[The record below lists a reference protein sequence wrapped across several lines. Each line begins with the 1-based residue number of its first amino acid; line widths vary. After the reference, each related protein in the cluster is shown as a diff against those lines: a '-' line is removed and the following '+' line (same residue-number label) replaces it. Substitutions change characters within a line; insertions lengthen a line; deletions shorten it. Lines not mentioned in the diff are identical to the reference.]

1 MMSEFTDDAYAIL
14 GVDSKTATTKDI
26 KTAYRKLALLYH
38 PDRHTD
44 PDAKAKATQTFAKI
58 ANAYEI
64 LSDDHLRAEYDRSRP
79 DPSPMSSSS
88 SKKKNNYF
96 STSSSSP
103 NQSSADDNTKPPPF
117 RYHFSDPYEV
127 FKRDFREQ
135 FGIEYP
141 GAQYDWVDFDTPIFV
156 HPEQQRP
163 AITSSQTPK
172 QIANGPS
179 NRNNEN
185 NKNNTTTKID
195 KPMDTEEEK
204 KNTKKKGLFNLFRR
218 NKTKENEA
226 ANSSKSAPVEGAT
239 NSSSNNQLVVANKS
253 NTALATTSNSL
264 VHSANSS
271 SALVNKN
278 SGDPYDYSTAIVA
291 AEKRNNRPVKME
303 VKTETN
309 GPITTTITEITRP
322 DGTVERMVMRTG
334 IPGPDPKKKL
344 LLTNGNDHEI
354 NLLTNGEKQ
363 NQKQLTHDSS
373 RDKKLLTTDANK
385 NKKTARLASGTTT
398 QKKKQSNKPLALE
411 NGNSNKKSAKLAL
424 LTN

>member
-1 MMSEFTDDAYAIL
+1 MSEFTDDAYAIL
-14 GVDSKTATTKDI
+14 GVDPKTATTKDI
-26 KTAYRKLALLYH
+26 KTAYRKLALLHH
-38 PDRHTD
+38 PDRHTE

-88 SKKKNNYF
+88 KKKNNYY
-96 STSSSSP
+96 STSSSNPSP
-103 NQSSADDNTKPPPF
+103 PASTADSKPPPF

-156 HPEQQRP
+156 HPEQPTP
-163 AITSSQTPK
+163 AIQNSQAPK
-172 QIANGPS
+172 QITNGPS
-179 NRNNEN
+179 SNSNNN
-185 NKNNTTTKID
+185 QNNNTTKTTN
-195 KPMDTEEEK
+195 KPKEMEEK
-204 KNTKKKGLFNLFRR
+204 KNTKKKGLFNIFRR
-218 NKTKENEA
+218 NNK
-226 ANSSKSAPVEGAT
+226 SKDDQDAVVDASQSAPNNT
-239 NSSSNNQLVVANKS
+239 NNQLVVANPK
-253 NTALATTSNSL
+253 NTALTTTN
-264 VHSANSS
+264 S
-271 SALVNKN
+271 SALANP
-278 SGDPYDYSTAIVA
+278 SGGDKYDYSTAIVA

-344 LLTNGNDHEI
+344 LLTNGTET

-363 NQKQLTHDSS
+363 NQKQLTHDTSK
-373 RDKKLLTTDANK
+373 DKKLLTDTK
-385 NKKTARLASGTTT
+385 NSNTKKTARLTNGTTT
-398 QKKKQSNKPLALE
+398 KKKNQTGKPLALE
-411 NGNSNKKSAKLAL
+411 NGNSGKKSTTTKPAL
-424 LTN
+424 LKN